1 MKKHL
6 LIAVEGPDGVGKTT
20 TCGLLKKTFQRI
32 DVPVEVFRPV
42 YAPFGEW
49 WRYIRTAAPAT
60 KAFFWLTAVCYQATR
75 VEEALKSTMV
85 ICDRYIYSAL
95 VYARVRG
102 IQLEV
107 DIASL
112 MVRIPDHT
120 FLLTAETPIIQERLS
135 KRKQRSPFDEEA
147 FTRPSTLGRV
157 ISEFQK
163 FDLHC
168 IDTTELTP
176 QEVAEK
182 IYSRVSGDHS

>member
-1 MKKHL
+1 
-6 LIAVEGPDGVGKTT
+6 
-20 TCGLLKKTFQRI
+20 
-32 DVPVEVFRPV
+32 
-42 YAPFGEW
+42 
-49 WRYIRTAAPAT
+49 
-60 KAFFWLTAVCYQATR
+60 
-75 VEEALKSTMV
+75 MV

-107 DIASL
+107 DITSL

-120 FLLTAETPIIQERLS
+120 FLLLAEIPTIQERVS

-147 FTRPSTLGRV
+147 FTRPSNLDRI

-182 IYSRVSGDHS
+182 IYSRVSEAHS